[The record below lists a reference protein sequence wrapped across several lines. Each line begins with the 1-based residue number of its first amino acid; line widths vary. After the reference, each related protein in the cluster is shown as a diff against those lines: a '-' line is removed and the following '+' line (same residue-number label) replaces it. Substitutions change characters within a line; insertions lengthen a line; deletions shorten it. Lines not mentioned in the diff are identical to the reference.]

1 MYRVVNPIIMAI
13 LFFGA
18 ILPIGLAMRWFGKD
32 FLRLVRIVRRRPIG
46 CDAPIRGR
54 HPNPCGSNSRASQMS
69 FLLELFAFIR
79 ARRKFWLIPIF
90 AVMLVL
96 GGLLVLTKGSA
107 LAPFVYTLF

>member
-1 MYRVVNPIIMAI
+1 MVAALRSATAVRIDAAAI
-13 LFFGA
+13 L
-18 ILPIGLAMRWFGKD
+18 
-32 FLRLVRIVRRRPIG
+32 RRF
-46 CDAPIRGR
+46 
-54 HPNPCGSNSRASQMS
+54 QMS
-69 FLLELFAFIR
+69 FLRELFAFIR

>member
-1 MYRVVNPIIMAI
+1 VTLRYQ
-13 LFFGA
+13 L
-18 ILPIGLAMRWFGKD
+18 IGFR
-32 FLRLVRIVRRRPIG
+32 
-46 CDAPIRGR
+46 APIRGR
-54 HPNPCGSNSRASQMS
+54 RLNPCGSNFKASQMS
-69 FLLELFAFIR
+69 FLRELFAFIR